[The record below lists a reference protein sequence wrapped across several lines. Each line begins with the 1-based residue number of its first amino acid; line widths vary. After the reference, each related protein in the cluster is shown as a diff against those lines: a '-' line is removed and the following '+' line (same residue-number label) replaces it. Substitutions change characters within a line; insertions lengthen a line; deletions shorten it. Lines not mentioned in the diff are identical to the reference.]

1 MIRLISIILALS
13 LAGAHADAVRPKI
26 ALVRFTDI
34 YTELPKPE
42 MAAFEA
48 ERKEVMADR
57 RAEEIRK
64 LLEELKQMQAELQ
77 KEEGRDE
84 AARQSMVSDYN
95 AKAATI
101 KTLQQEFE
109 TFRHQREL
117 EINRKV
123 VGFMR
128 ETFSRISAEAE
139 KVAIAKG
146 YDWVIDSSGNTNT
159 GLPVLLYAKDAPD
172 ISAEVGAALAQA
184 APAAIEPAEVPQPT
198 AR

>member
-42 MAAFEA
+42 MAEFEA

-77 KEEGRDE
+77 KEGQDE
-84 AARQSMVSDYN
+84 AARQSMISDYN

-101 KTLQQEFE
+101 KTLQEEFE
-109 TFRHQREL
+109 GFRHQREL

-128 ETFSRISAEAE
+128 ETFGKISAEAQ

-172 ISAEVGAALAQA
+172 ISAEVSAALAQA
-184 APAAIEPAEVPQPT
+184 APAAVEPAEASQPAT
-198 AR
+198 R